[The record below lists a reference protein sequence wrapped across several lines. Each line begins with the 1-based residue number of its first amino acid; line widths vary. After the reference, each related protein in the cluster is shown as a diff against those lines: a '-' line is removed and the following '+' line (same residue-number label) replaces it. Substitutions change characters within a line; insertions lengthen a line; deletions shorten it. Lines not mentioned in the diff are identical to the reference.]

1 MARVVDTNTYHVDLA
16 ELMRIYETNYAKL
29 NRLIPTQPE
38 VGDVR
43 CYQAG
48 TLTYQ

>member
-29 NRLIPTQPE
+29 NRLIQHSQKLGMYAVIKRE
-38 VGDVR
+38 H
-43 CYQAG
+43 
-48 TLTYQ
+48 